1 MIAEGFGRFMP
12 QRLYV
17 ARSGVRKFL
26 TAGVRRILQKGAP
39 NRRRQMFGAIPLLI
53 VPFVLYN
60 LGLLGIF
67 GGGDD
72 PWSTEILSV
81 HMMSGGVFSMTL
93 GDLMVL
99 IGLIFFFAEMVKST
113 RTTNASIMDHLLS
126 TFVFV
131 AFLVEFLLVKGAAH
145 SVFFTLMVIA
155 LIDVLAG
162 FAVSMRSASRDIN
175 LN

>member
-1 MIAEGFGRFMP
+1 
-12 QRLYV
+12 
-17 ARSGVRKFL
+17 
-26 TAGVRRILQKGAP
+26 
-39 NRRRQMFGAIPLLI
+39 MFGAIPLLI

-72 PWSTEILSV
+72 PWASQMFSIR
-81 HMMSGGVFSMTL
+81 MMSGGVFSMTL
-93 GDLMVL
+93 GDLIVL
-99 IGLIFFFAEMVKST
+99 IGLLLFFIEIVKST
-113 RTTNASIMDHLLS
+113 RTSNASIMDHLLS

-155 LIDVLAG
+155 LVDVLAG
-162 FAVSMRSASRDIN
+162 FSVSMRAATRDIN
-175 LN
+175 MG